1 MKLAYISNIRIPS
14 RRAHSV
20 QVMKMCEAFSRVSL
34 PEGEKVTVEL
44 VVAKRREKIDQDP
57 FDFYG
62 VSKSFT
68 IKKLPCI
75 DLPLGK
81 FGHVLQL
88 VSFACAGLVYALTHK
103 ADLIFTRD
111 EIFAPLIALT
121 RKKVVYEVH
130 TRRDFFFNVFALKHI
145 WRLVMISGGLK
156 TYYTKTYGISEKKIL
171 VAHDAVTLEN
181 FEVSEQKEAIR
192 TRLGLPTERF
202 VVGHLGK
209 ATTLGKP
216 KGVEDIIHAFGTV
229 LQTHPEALLFLAGLE
244 EKEIPVMK
252 ELLKLAQI
260 PKTAYVLAGHVPQ
273 KDFPPYFK
281 ACDTLVMNYPN
292 IEHYRLFMSPIKMF
306 EYMASKVPVV
316 TTDLPVVRE
325 VLTDDDAW
333 FVKPDD
339 VEDLARG
346 ITNAIEQKAESE
358 KKAQKAFEKVQ
369 AHYTWGKRAENILQ
383 SIV

>member
-34 PEGEKVTVEL
+34 PEDEKVEVVL
-44 VVAKRREKIDQDP
+44 VVAHRREEIAEDP

-62 VSKSFT
+62 IAKTFT
-68 IKKLPCI
+68 IKKLWCI

-88 VSFACAGLVYALTHK
+88 TTFALSGCVYALTHK

-121 RKKVVYEVH
+121 RKKVLYEVH

-145 WRLVMISGGLK
+145 WRLVMISEGLK
-156 TYYTKTYGISEKKIL
+156 KYYIETYGISKDKIL
-171 VAHDAVTLEN
+171 VAHDAVTPES
-181 FEVSEQKEAIR
+181 FDVSEQKDAIR
-192 TRLGLPTERF
+192 ARLGLLSDRF

-216 KGVEDIIHAFGTV
+216 KGVEEIINAFAFV
-229 LQTHPEALLFLAGLE
+229 LQTHQEAFLFLAGLE
-244 EKEIPVMK
+244 EKEIPIM
-252 ELLKLAQI
+252 ESLLQKAHVPTSAYKL
-260 PKTAYVLAGHVPQ
+260 VGHVPQ

-281 ACDTLVMNYPN
+281 ACDALVMNYPN
-292 IEHYRLFMSPIKMF
+292 TEHYRLFMSPIKMF
-306 EYMASKVPVV
+306 EYMASGVPIV

-325 VLTDDDAW
+325 VLDEADAW
-333 FVKPDD
+333 FVQPDNVD
-339 VEDLARG
+339 SLAHG
-346 ITNAIEQKAESE
+346 ITQVIEQKDEAA
-358 KKAQKAFEKVQ
+358 KRAQGAHWKVLAQ
-369 AHYTWGKRAENILQ
+369 YTWEKRAQAIFNG
-383 SIV
+383 V